1 MRSVTSVWLSGH
13 AQQSVSSS
21 FDGGMGARAW
31 SITTKKFCWGGGSV
45 RVRHEIMPPGIR
57 KSKQNIVRL
66 SRQLY
71 ENRQEPTDNWACGNR
86 VYTVMGDSPMK
97 RRLQRWVDRMR
108 ECVMLAGWEVRG

>member
-1 MRSVTSVWLSGH
+1 MPSKVFLLRLMVGWAPGPGPSPRRNSAGEGGLSEF
-13 AQQSVSSS
+13 AT
-21 FDGGMGARAW
+21 RL
-31 SITTKKFCWGGGSV
+31 C
-45 RVRHEIMPPGIR
+45 PPGIR

-71 ENRQEPTDNWACGNR
+71 ENRQEPIDNWACGNR